1 MPYAYH
7 LVQLNYFEEED
18 RGRLEVVLGYGSFEG
33 EEEGGVVEG
42 RAVNAWGVCV
52 FVFREGNVV
61 RVVLVIVLIRW

>member
-42 RAVNAWGVCV
+42 RAVDSWGVCV
-52 FVFREGNVV
+52 CV
-61 RVVLVIVLIRW
+61 